1 MPATVVVGAQW
12 GDEGK
17 GKIVD
22 LLAQQSDLVCR
33 YQGGPNAGHTIV
45 VGDETFKIRQ
55 TPSGVIS
62 GKTCVIG
69 NGCVVDPEVLIAELD
84 DLESRGVS
92 TADVH
97 LSGNAHLI
105 MPWHVAIDQ
114 ASERR
119 LGKLQIGTT
128 RRGIGPAYADKALRI
143 GIRAQDVLDPHIL
156 RQKIQV
162 ALAEKNVWLERVYE
176 AEPFDLEEIEERYE
190 GYAKRLRP
198 LITDTSLMVERA
210 LGDGKQVLFE
220 GAQATLLDLDHGT
233 YPFVTSSNPVA
244 SNAATGVGI
253 GPTRI
258 DSVVGVAKAY
268 VTRVGEGPFPSEIEG
283 PDQARVAEAGG
294 EFGTVTG
301 RLRRCGWVDLV
312 ALRYAARINGF
323 TALAL
328 TKIDVLSMFD
338 EIPACVAYEL
348 PSGERTSEF
357 PAHQSDFHHARPV
370 FETLPGWAEPLD
382 GIETIADLPE
392 AARRYISFV
401 EREIGVPAVLIG
413 TGQARSA
420 VLVNNEA
427 AGSLALL

>member
-1 MPATVVVGAQW
+1 
-12 GDEGK
+12 
-17 GKIVD
+17 
-22 LLAQQSDLVCR
+22 
-33 YQGGPNAGHTIV
+33 
-45 VGDETFKIRQ
+45 
-55 TPSGVIS
+55 
-62 GKTCVIG
+62 
-69 NGCVVDPEVLIAELD
+69 
-84 DLESRGVS
+84 
-92 TADVH
+92 
-97 LSGNAHLI
+97 
-105 MPWHVAIDQ
+105 
-114 ASERR
+114 
-119 LGKLQIGTT
+119 
-128 RRGIGPAYADKALRI
+128 DKALRI

-370 FETLPGWAEPLD
+370 FETLPGWGEPLD

-392 AARRYISFV
+392 AARRYIGFV
-401 EREIGVPAVLIG
+401 EQEIGVPAVLIG